1 MWSPSYNNLVGKTE
15 YLEDPRI
22 ESISRPFSSKSISQ
36 LNSFSFHRVFLSLLG
51 VFSLSLPSLCLGE
64 LLLKVQWCVNQM
76 GQVQWCVQ
84 FHKSAGM
91 GSAAFYTPSK
101 MCIEITFS
109 LALCQE
115 QSLNHCS
122 GSRSALEV
130 ILGVLREF
138 QTHKYYCFRCLH
150 CFFLAVSMASS
161 GISAHLQ
168 FIYGQCLS

>member
-36 LNSFSFHRVFLSLLG
+36 LNSFSFHGVFLSLWG
-51 VFSLSLPSLCLGE
+51 VFSLSLLTLCLGE

-84 FHKSAGM
+84 FHKSAAM

-115 QSLNHCS
+115 QSLIIFL
-122 GSRSALEV
+122 ALEV
-130 ILGVLREF
+130 LWKSF
-138 QTHKYYCFRCLH
+138 
-150 CFFLAVSMASS
+150 
-161 GISAHLQ
+161 
-168 FIYGQCLS
+168 